1 MLLKESKTKVIAFE
15 PMSESFKKLEE
26 VKLDFKDRLENY
38 NFAIGNENTSKKIF
52 YENEDSEK
60 ASLIENLDELSFIN
74 NTKKNTKIVDVKKLD
89 SLENLF
95 KNKLIDFIKIDTE
108 GYEFEVLMGA
118 KNILNKHQPKYIQ
131 IEFNWHQLIRNQ
143 TLYKLSS
150 LISFSDVFRILP
162 HDNGL
167 IYTNPIRPEN
177 NIYHLSNYVFIRK
190 DISIDIN
197 EKNKNNYCNVSI
209 IRKRWSDDEP
219 DKFYQ
224 YLWKKNINIYLIS
237 NINIKKSKKFF
248 KNIKII
254 NFFDFF
260 KNRYLKRISTSI
272 FSIFALIRLFNS
284 INLKDTVIF
293 LFKVIFYQL

>member
-1 MLLKESKTKVIAFE
+1 MLNKNLLINIYKIISKFYVFLFGRKKMQFLNNVIFSLSLDAKGFKNYGNFSKTGEQKFIKLIKNEIKLSLDIGANIGKYTRLLLKESKTKVIAFE

-38 NFAIGNENTSKKIF
+38 NFAIGNENTTKKIF

-190 DISIDIN
+190 DIS
-197 EKNKNNYCNVSI
+197 
-209 IRKRWSDDEP
+209 
-219 DKFYQ
+219 
-224 YLWKKNINIYLIS
+224 
-237 NINIKKSKKFF
+237 
-248 KNIKII
+248 
-254 NFFDFF
+254 
-260 KNRYLKRISTSI
+260 NRYK
-272 FSIFALIRLFNS
+272 
-284 INLKDTVIF
+284 
-293 LFKVIFYQL
+293 